1 MSLVVGATESREQIP
16 YPSCLMILRKQSSMP
31 LYSAVA
37 PEPVCNW
44 LVIKSAIGLLFRN
57 AHAWFVIHSGLD
69 NVKRIPVA
77 GLAKMSRARDRC
89 CHTSPE
95 STASTKL
102 VMALKRVEL
111 ARAYLRDAGNGA

>member
-1 MSLVVGATESREQIP
+1 MSLVVGATDSRAQIP

-44 LVIKSAIGLLFRN
+44 LVIKSATGLLLRD

-69 NVKRIPVA
+69 NIKRVPGT
-77 GLAKMSRARDRC
+77 GLAEMSRARDKC

-95 STASTKL
+95 STARTKL
-102 VMALKRVEL
+102 AKALKQVEL
-111 ARAYLRDAGNGA
+111 VRAYLRDTSNGA